1 MKRIFACDLEA
12 DGFLDELTK
21 MHNFGAIDL
30 ITGEEFLWES
40 RPTGQG
46 RPLSELQGWLDEG
59 HTLAIHNG
67 VLFDGEALIKLGYC
81 ISSNDFID
89 TLPLSWILSPDRKR
103 HGLEWYG
110 EDYDIPKPP
119 VYDWVNGEQTEY
131 NRRVLQDCRIQ
142 RRLTTEQ
149 LYQLKLLYSH
159 DEVKMHKYIDYIM
172 MKMEHLRCQQRT
184 RWKFDQEGAQKL
196 LYELE
201 SHRDSKL
208 IELAGVMPKVPVMAV
223 KKRPAKPYK
232 KSGELSSTGLKW
244 HDLCNEYGW
253 EFDTEESYKI
263 KVAESEPNP
272 GSSIQVKA
280 WLKSL
285 GWVCETFKYIRDKK
299 TGDVRKVEQVSVAS
313 SGGKIDPDIYRLI
326 EEYPEL
332 QALEGLGLLKHRVSL
347 VQGMVNNGGDGYL
360 TARAGGITNTL
371 RLKHSELVNLPSSRV
386 PWGKE
391 IRALLIVDEGYE
403 LLGSDLSSLEDRV
416 KHHYQW
422 KYDPEY
428 VKEQMHDDYDPH
440 LYIAEAGFL
449 LTASQVE
456 KHKSGEE
463 DHSRERSIAKN
474 GNYACQYG
482 AGIETLART
491 AKVSEEVAKVVH
503 TAYHK
508 VNWSIKQIAKDIR
521 KTNVKT
527 VNKKMWLRNPIN
539 GFWYWIKEEKDIFS
553 TLCQGSGSYV
563 FDMWVENIR
572 QIFYREASGLREFPL
587 CGQFHDELIV
597 RVPSN
602 NASKERWDNI
612 VQQAIGKF
620 NEDFEL
626 NREMAADCQFGVD
639 YSKIH

>member
-21 MHNFGAIDL
+21 LHNFGAIDL
-30 ITGEEFLWES
+30 ETGEEFLWES

-46 RPLSELQGWLDEG
+46 KPLSELQDWLDKG
-59 HTLAIHNG
+59 YTLAFHNG
-67 VLFDGEALIKLGYC
+67 VLFDGEALIKLGYY
-81 ISSNDFID
+81 IGSNDILD
-89 TLPLSWILSPDRKR
+89 TLPLSWILSPERQR
-103 HGLEWYG
+103 HGLEYYG
-110 EDYDIPKPP
+110 EDYGIPKPP
-119 VYDWVNGEQTEY
+119 IYDWVNGEQTEY
-131 NRRVLQDCRIQ
+131 NWRVLQDCRIQ
-142 RRLTTEQ
+142 RRLTHEQ
-149 LYQLKLLYSH
+149 LTYLNLLYSH
-159 DEVKMHKYIDYIM
+159 DQERVGDYISYIM

-184 RWKFDQEGAQKL
+184 RWKFDKEAAEKL
-196 LYELE
+196 LYDLE
-201 SHRDSKL
+201 SDRDVKL
-208 IELAGVMPKVPVMAV
+208 IELAGVMPNVPVMAV
-223 KKRPAKPYK
+223 KRRPAKPFK
-232 KSGELSSTGLKW
+232 KCGSLSATGIRWKELC
-244 HDLCNEYGW
+244 DENGW
-253 EFDTEESYKI
+253 DFDTEESFKI
-263 KVAESEPNP
+263 PVGEREPNP
-272 GSSIQVKA
+272 GSSSQVKD
-280 WLKSL
+280 WLEDL
-285 GWVCETFKYIRDKK
+285 GWKCETFKYVRNKD
-299 TGDVRKVEQVSVAS
+299 TGDVRKIPQISVAN

-326 EEYPEL
+326 ETYPEL
-332 QALEGLGLLKHRVSL
+332 KALEGLGLVKHRVGL
-347 VQGMVNNGGDGYL
+347 VQGMINNGGDGYL

-371 RLKHSELVNLPSSRV
+371 RLKHAELVNLPSSRV

-391 IRALLIVDEGYE
+391 IRALLIVDDGYE

-449 LTASQVE
+449 LTALQVAM
-456 KHKSGEE
+456 HKAGTA

-491 AKVSEEVAKVVH
+491 AKVSEEVARIVH

-508 VNWSIKQIAKDIR
+508 VNWSIKQIAKDMR
-521 KTNVKT
+521 KSNVKT
-527 VNKKMWLRNPIN
+527 INGKMWLRNPIN
-539 GFWYWIKEEKDIFS
+539 NFWYWIKSEKDIFS

-572 QIFYREASGLREFPL
+572 QIFYSIAGGLREFPL
-587 CGQFHDELIV
+587 CGQFHDELILK
-597 RVPSN
+597 VPSKD
-602 NASKERWDNI
+602 ASKERWDNI
-612 VQQAIGKF
+612 VQEAIGKF